1 MRKPFIIANW
11 KMHKNIEESVAFINQ
26 IKDYLPRAVDEEVG
40 IAAQA
45 IALSSMNQMVQ
56 GANLKIIAQN
66 AASELTG
73 PYTGEISARSL
84 ADAGVSYVML
94 GHLERRRLFHED
106 NQTIN
111 QKVCAAI
118 KTGVTPIICTDDKM
132 VQAPVKGKIHYVFD
146 QLKGVLKGVN
156 PKDVQKVV
164 LSYEPSWAV
173 GSKQSAN
180 PLVAQEGCS
189 RIRQTIENLYG
200 KVLANNIR
208 ILYGGSVNPENIA
221 TIMAQPDVDGV
232 LIGRAS
238 LSAPDFLKMVNW
250 QQALSKV
257 M

>member
-26 IKDYLPRAVDEEVG
+26 IKDYLPRAADEEVG

-45 IALSSMNQMVQ
+45 VALSSMNQMAQ
-56 GANLKIIAQN
+56 GTNLQIIAQN
-66 AASELTG
+66 AASELMG

-106 NQTIN
+106 NQMIN
-111 QKVCAAI
+111 QKVRAALTMRI
-118 KTGVTPIICTDDKM
+118 TPIICTDDKM
-132 VQAPVKGKIHYVFD
+132 VQASVKGEIRYVFD
-146 QLKGVLKGVN
+146 QLKGVLKGVA
-156 PKDVQKVV
+156 PQDLQKIV

-173 GSKQSAN
+173 GSKHSAN
-180 PLVAQEGCS
+180 PLVAQEGCR
-189 RIRQTIENLYG
+189 RIRRTVENLYG
-200 KVLANNIR
+200 STLANNMR

-221 TIMAQPDVDGV
+221 TIMGQADVDGV

-238 LSAPDFLKMVNW
+238 LSANDFLKMVNW
-250 QQALSKV
+250 RQALSQV

>member
-1 MRKPFIIANW
+1 MRKPFIVANW
-11 KMHKNIEESVAFINQ
+11 KMHKNIEESVTFINQ
-26 IKDYLPRAVDEEVG
+26 IKDYLPSAVDEEVG

-45 IALSSMNQMVQ
+45 VALSSMNQMVQ
-56 GANLKIIAQN
+56 GANLQIIAQN
-66 AASELTG
+66 AASELMG

-106 NQTIN
+106 NQIVN
-111 QKVCAAI
+111 HKVRAALQMGI
-118 KTGVTPIICTDDKM
+118 TPIICTDDKM

-146 QLKGVLKGVN
+146 QLKGVLKGVA
-156 PKDVQKVV
+156 PQDLQKIV

-173 GSKQSAN
+173 GSEHSAN
-180 PLVAQEGCS
+180 PLVAQEGCH

-200 KVLANNIR
+200 SALADNIR

-221 TIMAQPDVDGV
+221 TIMAQTDVDGV

-238 LSAPDFLKMVNW
+238 LSASDFLKMVNW
-250 QQALSKV
+250 QQTLSKV